1 MQEASVGRHNS
12 LQPARTQPCS
22 LATDAARDKKI
33 VVKGEIV
40 SIELAVGA
48 AAFVLGTR
56 LFSLIQASR
65 GVPDAH
71 RQILEAVAS
80 SDVNIVE
87 KRARGLGYQNPYG
100 EVAADL
106 VNAHHRE
113 GSSDKRAEY
122 VQRAAQLAK
131 KRVLRR
137 TRQAQAL
144 DLAALAFACGIVV
157 FSGETLPAGPVFWS
171 LGGAV
176 IVLLL
181 SSLVARAQLKA
192 SVLDSL
198 EALRSDL
205 VTRQQLP
212 SLSEAN
218 IPCFWCGEKTERG
231 SFTVSSK
238 DGTKSD
244 EVEATVCHDCGKFVA
259 TLDVQ
264 PTSN

>member
-1 MQEASVGRHNS
+1 M
-12 LQPARTQPCS
+12 
-22 LATDAARDKKI
+22 
-33 VVKGEIV
+33 KGEIV

-65 GVPDAH
+65 GVPDVH
-71 RQILEAVAS
+71 RQLLDAVAS
-80 SDVNIVE
+80 GDVQAIE
-87 KRARGLGYQNPYG
+87 KRARGLGYKNPYG
-100 EVAADL
+100 EVAAD
-106 VNAHHRE
+106 VVSAHHRD
-113 GSSDKRAEY
+113 GSSEKRAEF
-122 VQRAAQLAK
+122 VERAAQVAK

-157 FSGETLPAGPVFWS
+157 FSGETLPAGPLFWS

-192 SVLDSL
+192 SVLGSL
-198 EALRSDL
+198 EALKEAL
-205 VTRQQLP
+205 ATRQQLP

-218 IPCFWCGEKTERG
+218 VPCFWCGEKTERG
-231 SFTVSSK
+231 TFTVSSR
-238 DGTKSD
+238 DGARSD
-244 EVEATVCHDCGKFVA
+244 EVEATICHDCGKFVA